1 MADNIWYKDWN
12 KSKSVNDTG
21 DVPFYRPLDL
31 TPEEKEQACKNIG
44 VASNDAIERLE
55 DEFTDLRGDM
65 ATVSSDVASAVID
78 ANSAVSVANNAVTA
92 ANAALA
98 SVSSYSTDLAAVSA
112 KADTNSAN
120 IAGISAQVQTNVTN
134 IASISGKNTNQDN
147 QISTISGAVNGLTNN
162 VNTVSAKVDTNAS
175 VISALSAA
183 EANDISDI
191 NTLSGNLN
199 TVSGIASSARQ
210 EALEAKNTAN
220 ATSAFCQTNYK
231 NLTSGWSAM
240 QNDWS
245 AFSAAEDAV
254 ITAATTAI
262 PGQVSAEVSGQLSG
276 KQDKLTSDN
285 AGVNISIS
293 NAGVIDVKKGGTCV
307 AAAGSVA
314 IGYSTTASGV
324 YALSHGENTYAGAQA
339 HAEGLRT
346 SAFAS
351 KSHTEGFA
359 TVATGA
365 YAHAEG
371 EYTSAFG
378 QTSHTEGYMTFA
390 GYRSHAEGNATNASG
405 AYAHA
410 EGQATIAS
418 GQASHAEGNATTAL
432 TNYTHAEGRNNV
444 ASGTGAHAEGYQTS
458 AIGLS
463 THSEGEITIARG
475 NESHAEGRETEAIGI
490 NSHAEGYHT
499 SAVGERSHSEGSYTS
514 AVGQYSHTEGYQTTA
529 GQGYSH
535 SEGRYTI
542 TDTQYQHVEGQY
554 NAPATGAL
562 HVIGNGTSTAA
573 RSNIVETYT
582 DRVVVNGNLIND
594 TKDQV
599 LAQFMFD
606 QMPATQTEGKIITQ
620 KILPSG
626 QYVINEYVVGNYEIS
641 KVGGFTGSQSPA
653 CTTPGGA
660 ILAWDGNVGQALRGQ
675 YTSNWTPSAWPTD
688 KLPRNVYASA
698 NNLSWNQFASYNMNL
713 KELPS
718 GWYNSFTAYCNE
730 PTTTLYHVAQMFKGC
745 RNLSG
750 DVKPWMDFVL
760 TQSGAGQ
767 AGNPSREFYRKGM
780 FALCSA
786 VDNYATLS
794 GDATY
799 SAFFDAS

>member
-1 MADNIWYKDWN
+1 MADNIWFKDWN
-12 KSKSVNDTG
+12 KSKTYNNDGT
-21 DVPFYRPLDL
+21 VPFYRPMDL
-31 TPEEKEQACKNIG
+31 TEEEKAQARKNIG
-44 VASNDAIERLE
+44 VTGSPDITILENKVDELEGDVASLSG
-55 DEFTDLRGDM
+55 TVG
-65 ATVSSDVASAVID
+65 TVSSQFNTLSGDVDEALTS
-78 ANSAVSVANNAVTA
+78 

-98 SVSSYSTDLAAVSA
+98 GIGAFSADLYTVSA
-112 KADTNSAN
+112 KADTNSGN
-120 IAGISAQVQTNVTN
+120 INTLSAQVVTNTTN
-134 IASISGKNTNQDN
+134 IASISGKNTSQDN

-175 VISALSAA
+175 NISTLSAA
-183 EANDISDI
+183 EANDRTNI

-199 TVSGIASSARQ
+199 TVSGIATSARQ

-220 ATSAFCQTNYK
+220 ATSAFCQTNYQ

-254 ITAATTAI
+254 ITAATAAI

-276 KQDKLTSDN
+276 KQDKLTP
-285 AGVNISIS
+285 GVNISFTT
-293 NAGVIDVKKGGTCV
+293 AGVIDVKKGGTCV
-307 AAAGSVA
+307 AANGSVA

-339 HAEGLRT
+339 HAEGLAT
-346 SAFAS
+346 SAMAA
-351 KSHTEGFA
+351 KSHTEGER
-359 TVATGA
+359 TITNGA
-365 YAHAEG
+365 FSHAEG
-371 EYTSAFG
+371 ERTSAV
-378 QTSHTEGYMTFA
+378 
-390 GYRSHAEGNATNASG
+390 GN
-405 AYAHA
+405 Y
-410 EGQATIAS
+410 
-418 GQASHAEGNATTAL
+418 
-432 TNYTHAEGRNNV
+432 
-444 ASGTGAHAEGYQTS
+444 
-458 AIGLS
+458 
-463 THSEGEITIARG
+463 
-475 NESHAEGRETEAIGI
+475 SHAEGRISIAQGGYSHADGDRVSAVGI
-490 NSHAEGYHT
+490 NSHAEGINTIASGNYSHAEGNGCVAGT
-499 SAVGERSHSEGSYTS
+499 QAHSEGINNYAIGAQSHAEGNGCS
-514 AVGQYSHTEGYQTTA
+514 AVASISHV
-529 GQGYSH
+529 
-535 SEGRYTI
+535 EGRGTI
-542 TDTQYQHVEGQY
+542 SDTNHQHVEGRY

-562 HVIGNGTSTAA
+562 HIIGNGNSSDE

-582 DRVVVNGNLIND
+582 DRVVVKGDLIND

-606 QMPATQTEGKIITQ
+606 QMPATQTEGKLITQ

-626 QYVINEYVVGNYEIS
+626 KYVINEYVIGNYEIS
-641 KVGGFTGSQSPA
+641 KVGGFTGSQSPG

-718 GWYNSFTAYCNE
+718 GWYNSLTAYCDE
-730 PTTTLYHVAQMFKGC
+730 ASASLYHVAQMFKGC

-767 AGNPSREFYRKGM
+767 AGNSGREFYRKGM

-794 GDATY
+794 GDPTY